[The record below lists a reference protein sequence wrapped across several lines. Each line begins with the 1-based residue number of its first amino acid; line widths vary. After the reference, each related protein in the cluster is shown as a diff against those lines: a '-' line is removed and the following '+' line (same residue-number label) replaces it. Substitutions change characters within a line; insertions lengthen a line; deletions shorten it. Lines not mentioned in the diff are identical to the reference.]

1 MLLLGW
7 FFQAYLDI
15 NREVA
20 GEAIHLTGY
29 EVSAHN
35 NVIHETAQLG
45 WKSTVGP
52 QCMLGEGSTL
62 EEKCSVKKSVVGR
75 LCRIGSNVKII
86 NSVVMDYVTVEDGC
100 TIQNSVICSNVNLQ
114 ERCSLKDC
122 QVGIVSC
129 NLCNP
134 FPEF

>member
-1 MLLLGW
+1 VVFSL
-7 FFQAYLDI
+7 A
-15 NREVA
+15 V
-20 GEAIHLTGY
+20 
-29 EVSAHN
+29 
-35 NVIHETAQLG
+35 G

-75 LCRIGSNVKII
+75 HCRIGSNVKII